1 MPGKSSGLT
10 NKPRALKASS
20 GSKRLSSSTGK
31 PPDQRRIRIPVVG
44 GGKQVSKPR
53 RRSPRKVGLPGCLLS
68 TTFISLVLL
77 VLVFTLAHPFQ

>member
-31 PPDQRRIRIPVVG
+31 PPDQRRIRIPVLG
-44 GGKQVSKPR
+44 GGKQLSKPR
-53 RRSPRKVGLPGCLLS
+53 CRVPKKPALPGCLLS
-68 TTFISLVLL
+68 ITGILFCIIACVMIFVML
-77 VLVFTLAHPFQ
+77 

>member
-31 PPDQRRIRIPVVG
+31 PPDQRRIRIPVLG
-44 GGKQVSKPR
+44 GGKQLSKPR
-53 RRSPRKVGLPGCLLS
+53 RRVPKKPALPGCLLS
-68 TTFISLVLL
+68 ITGVLL
-77 VLVFTLAHPFQ
+77 GVVACLVIVVTL